1 VVNRERILNEILD
14 LVRISNPSLAEREI
28 ADVLKNKLQSL
39 ELRVIEDHAGQAIGG
54 NSGNLIGI
62 LPSTLPGAPV
72 LLLSA
77 HMDCVKPCQAVNPV
91 VKGEVIYSSGDT
103 VLGGDD
109 KVGIVSILEALRIVQ
124 EQCISHGEILVV
136 FTIAEEEGLLGAK
149 NIDRSLLHA
158 DFGYVLDS
166 SGPPG
171 KIIIQAPGENSF
183 SLKIF
188 GRSAH
193 AGIAPEDGLNAII
206 LAAQALS
213 LVPDGRINENT
224 TANIGTISG
233 GLATNIVPETVEI
246 NGETRSLNQAELQT
260 LTDEIVNTIG
270 RVVKENGGQSEVT
283 IQKLYDPY
291 VLSEN
296 LPVITVAKAAVRA
309 LGLQLELKATGG
321 GSDANYFNAYGI
333 PCAVLGIGT
342 QKVHTTEEFIKID
355 DLCKTAE
362 LTVELIRHVCC

>member
-1 VVNRERILNEILD
+1 VINRERLLNEFLD
-14 LVRISNPSLAEREI
+14 LVRITSPTLAEREI
-28 ADVLKNKLQSL
+28 AEVLKNKLQTL
-39 ELRVIEDHAGQAIGG
+39 GLKVIEDHAGEAIGG
-54 NSGNLIGI
+54 NCGNLIGT
-62 LPSTLPGAPV
+62 LSATLPDAPG

-77 HMDCVKPCQAVNPV
+77 HMDCVKPCQAVSPV
-91 VKGEVIYSSGDT
+91 VKGDMICSSGDT

-109 KVGIVSILEALRIVQ
+109 KAGLASILEALRIIQ
-124 EQCISHGEILVV
+124 EQRIPHGEILVV

-166 SGPPG
+166 SGSPG
-171 KIIIQAPGENSF
+171 KIIVQAPGENNLLF
-183 SLKIF
+183 KIF

-213 LVPDGRINENT
+213 QVPDGRINEKT
-224 TANIGTISG
+224 TANIGMISG
-233 GLATNIVPETVEI
+233 GLATNIVPEAVEI
-246 NGETRSLNQAELQT
+246 NAETRSLNQTELQS
-260 LTDEIVNTIG
+260 LTNEIVNTIG
-270 RVVKENGGQSEVT
+270 RVVKEHGGRFEVT

-296 LPVITVAKAAVRA
+296 LPIITVAKTAVKT

-355 DLCKTAE
+355 DLYKTAE
-362 LTVELIRHVCC
+362 LVVELIRHVRS